1 MFSHKY
7 WNDRI
12 SQLQTK
18 NIQWSCWRRQM
29 LKKHEVQYYLPNS
42 KLSAT
47 LSLRESNCSAWVY
60 ENNAHSITAFWGDS

>member
-1 MFSHKY
+1 
-7 WNDRI
+7 
-12 SQLQTK
+12 
-18 NIQWSCWRRQM
+18 M